1 MTNNKKVGWYISLSL
16 IGIIFILAIFII
28 RPIIFSILA
37 GLILAYVLYPIYIRL
52 LRILKEKTL
61 TSLIICLL
69 ILFIIII
76 PSLFVVPIV
85 IRQMFEAYLFLQ
97 KADFIVHIK
106 KIFPSTQISSD
117 FHAAINN
124 FINKLG
130 TSLLNKLTSFI
141 LNFQNIL
148 LHGTVIFFV
157 LFFALRDWKEIE
169 QYIRSLSPFSTET
182 EDIFFNKFKDV
193 TNSILFGQVIIGI
206 VQGIVTGIG
215 FLIFGVKNI
224 LTLTLLTMIVGV
236 LPIIGPWLVWIPVD
250 ISLFVQGK
258 TGSAIGLLIYGI
270 LIISWIDVLI
280 RPLIVSQKTKTNSG
294 IILIGMIGGLL
305 VFGVLGLI
313 LGPLILEYSLIVL
326 EFYRNKKYN

>member
-97 KADFIVHIK
+97 KADFIVHSK

-141 LNFQNIL
+141 LNFQN
-148 LHGTVIFFV
+148 
-157 LFFALRDWKEIE
+157 
-169 QYIRSLSPFSTET
+169 
-182 EDIFFNKFKDV
+182 
-193 TNSILFGQVIIGI
+193 
-206 VQGIVTGIG
+206 
-215 FLIFGVKNI
+215 
-224 LTLTLLTMIVGV
+224 
-236 LPIIGPWLVWIPVD
+236 
-250 ISLFVQGK
+250 
-258 TGSAIGLLIYGI
+258 
-270 LIISWIDVLI
+270 
-280 RPLIVSQKTKTNSG
+280 
-294 IILIGMIGGLL
+294 
-305 VFGVLGLI
+305 
-313 LGPLILEYSLIVL
+313 
-326 EFYRNKKYN
+326 